1 MYIALYIIESANNVL
16 TELYEAYI
24 ENSLLKRFN

>member
-24 ENSLLKRFN
+24 ENFTFKAF